1 MAFGEQ
7 CGAKP
12 VFTVAAYEDIAL
24 QHLCVFKVQIKIGT
38 PALGK

>member
-12 VFTVAAYEDIAL
+12 VFTVAAYEDIAMQQL
-24 QHLCVFKVQIKIGT
+24 RVFKLYK
-38 PALGK
+38 